1 MLLLPPLIVVVKLS
15 VMNVPKTNWSTMRWF
30 FIPTK
35 REIELGGSQWNQN
48 ISKFATEQSICA
60 LLLFKL
66 AVRLRTSGAS
76 KNPDWPGQ
84 NGVIDRNVVTLRLLE
99 VPWSSYVWQIF
110 LTNFLTNFFDQFLW
124 RIFLTNFF
132 EEFFWQIFWQIFL
145 TNFLMNFL
153 IKFLTIFV
161 IYL

>member
-1 MLLLPPLIVVVKLS
+1 MLLLPPLIVVIKLS

-35 REIELGGSQWNQN
+35 REIELGGAQWNQN
-48 ISKFATEQSICA
+48 ISKFATEQSIYT

-84 NGVIDRNVVTLRLLE
+84 NGVIDRNVVTLFLWGSLKFLE
-99 VPWSSYVWQIF
+99 VPMFDKFFWQ
-110 LTNFLTNFFDQFLW
+110 NFLG
-124 RIFLTNFF
+124 IFLTNFF
-132 EEFFWQIFWQIFL
+132 EEFFWQIFL
-145 TNFLMNFL
+145 MNFLMNFL
-153 IKFLTIFV
+153 IKFLTNFF